1 MWVRF
6 PPGTPADE
14 RRFDAL
20 GLRPLEQDWAR
31 WPGQPLGDLRLRS
44 QFNLLYDIGHLSGK
58 NSGQAMDYAMYSM
71 EKRQRV
77 PPVFVRANP
86 ELRSEIALTIE
97 HAEETVPA

>member
-1 MWVRF
+1 
-6 PPGTPADE
+6 
-14 RRFDAL
+14 
-20 GLRPLEQDWAR
+20 
-31 WPGQPLGDLRLRS
+31 
-44 QFNLLYDIGHLSGK
+44 
-58 NSGQAMDYAMYSM
+58 MYSM

>member
-1 MWVRF
+1 
-6 PPGTPADE
+6 
-14 RRFDAL
+14 
-20 GLRPLEQDWAR
+20 
-31 WPGQPLGDLRLRS
+31 
-44 QFNLLYDIGHLSGK
+44 
-58 NSGQAMDYAMYSM
+58 MDYAMYSM